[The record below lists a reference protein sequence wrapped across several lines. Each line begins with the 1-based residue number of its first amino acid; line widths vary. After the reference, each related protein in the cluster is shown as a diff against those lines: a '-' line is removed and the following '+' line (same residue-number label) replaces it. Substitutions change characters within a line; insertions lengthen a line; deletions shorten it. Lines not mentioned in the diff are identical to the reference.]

1 MLKSPSLVL
10 GVLVAG
16 AALAGAQGRIA
27 VRSEPRPDQII
38 HVATTHELSI
48 TSHVDAPAGEPLPA
62 QIVTK
67 SVLGYT
73 QSNGR
78 FDEHGRMESQLTIDR
93 IGSERTINE
102 ITKADGSI
110 SQFVGRSLVAVF
122 DRAGKLVDVK
132 VPQELQHTS
141 GNLTQLV
148 AAVYATSNILP
159 DTAMAIGETATISS
173 DIPLRLPGNTTTAPY
188 HTRTF
193 ITLRAVEQGVRDRI
207 ARVEQRVESV
217 AATDHLTVNGTG
229 TIDVNLDRGF
239 VTASTLEWTVTGAF
253 PSTGQAPAADRSPVR
268 LKVKVTVTANE

>member
-1 MLKSPSLVL
+1 
-10 GVLVAG
+10 
-16 AALAGAQGRIA
+16 
-27 VRSEPRPDQII
+27 
-38 HVATTHELSI
+38 
-48 TSHVDAPAGEPLPA
+48 
-62 QIVTK
+62 VTK

-110 SQFVGRSLVAVF
+110 GQFVGRSLVAVF

-188 HTRTF
+188 HARTF